1 MDKSEGIKI
10 LKQLADGIDLYT
22 GEVFPE
28 DSPYQHPQTVRALF
42 YAVMALERIKDS
54 QPDVNKGPAS
64 AGKSWEL
71 SEDDQLIASF
81 ESGMS
86 IKELAQMHQR
96 TTGAIQS
103 RLIRLGKFTI

>member
-10 LKQLADGIDLYT
+10 LRQLADGVDPYS

-28 DSPYQHPQTVRALF
+28 ESPYQHPQTVRALF
-42 YAVMALERIKDS
+42 YAIMALEGIKDS
-54 QPDVNKGPAS
+54 PQSTDKGTTK
-64 AGKSWEL
+64 AGKSWDRV
-71 SEDDQLIASF
+71 EDDQLVASF

-86 IKELAQMHQR
+86 IKELALKHQR

-103 RLIRLGKFTI
+103 RLIRLGKFTN

>member
-10 LKQLADGIDLYT
+10 LKQLADGIDPFT

-42 YAVMALERIKDS
+42 YAVMALEGMNDK
-54 QPDVNKGPAS
+54 QPNLDNGPAN
-64 AGKSWEL
+64 AGKSWEPD
-71 SEDDQLIASF
+71 EDKQLIASF
-81 ESGMS
+81 DSGMS
-86 IKELAQMHQR
+86 IKDLALKHQR
-96 TTGAIQS
+96 TRGAIQS